1 MFFTAVQCSTPGSLW
16 YLLVK
21 LRALDTS
28 GLVHSMAYMIE
39 PMAEAYGTLLIV
51 SLSFTV
57 AGHRALLNILPDN
70 MGNEPF
76 FALSILNLFRTL
88 SRYVLWLKAISVFVY
103 LYRF

>member
-21 LRALDTS
+21 LSSLDTS
-28 GLVHSMAYMIE
+28 GLVHIMAYMIE

-57 AGHRALLNILPDN
+57 AGHCVLLNILPDN

-76 FALSILNLFRTL
+76 FALSIMNLFRTL
-88 SRYVLWLKAISVFVY
+88 SRYVLWLKAIRR
-103 LYRF
+103 LCLPL